1 MIWQNWQRVPLEHGT
16 GKPCLDSV
24 GKFMLLGWLEGQRG
38 SQGEVCSYVETD
50 ILRVP
55 HHGCISQLLHGNT
68 FLDRGTPLLHMLV
81 SRSDDELRNAR
92 LSVVCCFVF
101 PCELSTEWM
110 QNSVVTLPVRLSRG
124 LLPFLSS
131 MKFLLPRKTR
141 LQFCLTD
148 WDGMVY
154 SWLSKSSCSMGFL
167 VGEYLQCGKSMVH
180 TV

>member
-1 MIWQNWQRVPLEHGT
+1 MSGQCGEIHVARMT
-16 GKPCLDSV
+16 GGAERLS
-24 GKFMLLGWLEGQRG
+24 GRG
-38 SQGEVCSYVETD
+38 
-50 ILRVP
+50 LRLCGDGHPESP
-55 HHGCISQLLHGNT
+55 HRGCISQLLHGNT
-68 FLDRGTPLLHMLV
+68 FLDQGTLLLHMLV

-101 PCELSTEWM
+101 PCELSTERM

-124 LLPFLSS
+124 LLPFLSP

-154 SWLSKSSCSMGFL
+154 SWLSKSSCGMGFL
-167 VGEYLQCGKSMVH
+167 VGEYSQCGKSMVH